1 MRKLLKQAL
10 ALTTSVAMCLSM
22 ASPVLTVYAEDATAP
37 TTDSYVDAGDMADVS
52 PFGSIAAPDTSDTE
66 AANAEAADTESAD
79 TESADTEAADTEP
92 ADAEA
97 ADTEAA
103 DTEAA
108 DTETADAEP
117 AAPEPEAQPAEPAT
131 PETTAEPLTVLNP
144 ENPVTTA
151 NVGDT
156 VTFSVDL
163 NREDVQVT
171 YQWQVLR
178 RPSNSDTD
186 AEPIYN
192 YAEDEPTWYVFPL
205 DGVSEYEALQA
216 NPDMTWN
223 GIETYLAVVDALDE
237 IGEDSTAASLAWRTE
252 NYALEGYAIH
262 AANVD
267 GQVQIYADKGD
278 TRYTATLNSENKWE
292 FDATEGTAAYSW
304 QDIEGATD
312 SRFSFEV
319 TESDFTSSY
328 RCAVTVTDAD
338 YLAQCAR
345 QLADNGTELTDE
357 QRAADQVLYSLVMTV
372 ESPEEAAP
380 ETADDADI
388 ALYAATGSST
398 TPHLSADAQW
408 IEGLNN

>member
-37 TTDSYVDAGDMADVS
+37 TTDSYVDAGDTADVS
-52 PFGSIAAPDTSDTE
+52 PFDSIAAPDASDTE
-66 AANAEAADTESAD
+66 AANTEAADTEAADTESAD
-79 TESADTEAADTEP
+79 TET

-103 DTEAA
+103 DADAA
-108 DTETADAEP
+108 DTETADTEP
-117 AAPEPEAQPAEPAT
+117 AEPEPEAQPAEPAT
-131 PETTAEPLTVLNP
+131 PETAAEPLTVLNP

-156 VTFSVDL
+156 VTLGVDL

-192 YAEDEPTWYVFPL
+192 YAENEPTWYVFPL
-205 DGVSEYEALQA
+205 EGVSEHEALQA

-223 GIETYLAVVDALDE
+223 GIETYLAIVDALDE
-237 IGEDSTAASLAWRTE
+237 IGEDSTAVSLAWRTE

-278 TRYTATLNSENKWE
+278 TR
-292 FDATEGTAAYSW
+292 
-304 QDIEGATD
+304 
-312 SRFSFEV
+312 
-319 TESDFTSSY
+319 
-328 RCAVTVTDAD
+328 
-338 YLAQCAR
+338 
-345 QLADNGTELTDE
+345 
-357 QRAADQVLYSLVMTV
+357 
-372 ESPEEAAP
+372 
-380 ETADDADI
+380 
-388 ALYAATGSST
+388 
-398 TPHLSADAQW
+398 
-408 IEGLNN
+408 

>member
-1 MRKLLKQAL
+1 MRKLLNRTLAL
-10 ALTTSVAMCLSM
+10 ATSVAMCLSV

-37 TTDSYVDAGDMADVS
+37 TADSYVDAGDTADVS
-52 PFGSIAAPDTSDTE
+52 PFSSIAAPDTSDTE
-66 AANAEAADTESAD
+66 TANAETADAETTDTE
-79 TESADTEAADTEP
+79 TADTEA

-97 ADTEAA
+97 ADTEATDTEATDTEAA
-103 DTEAA
+103 DTKAVDAEAA

-117 AAPEPEAQPAEPAT
+117 AEPEAQPAEPAT
-131 PETTAEPLTVLNP
+131 PETAAEPLTVLNP
-144 ENPVTTA
+144 ESTISTA

-156 VTFSVDL
+156 VTLSVDL
-163 NREDVQVT
+163 NREDVEVT

-178 RPSNSDTD
+178 RPSNSGTD

-192 YAEDEPTWYVFPL
+192 YAENEPTWYVFPL

-237 IGEDSTAASLAWRTE
+237 IGEDSTAVSLAWRTE
-252 NYALEGYAIH
+252 NYALEGYAIR

-278 TRYTATLNSENKWE
+278 TRYTAALNSENKWE
-292 FDATEGTAAYSW
+292 FDAAEGTAAYSW

-345 QLADNGTELTDE
+345 QLADSGTELTDE

-380 ETADDADI
+380 
-388 ALYAATGSST
+388 
-398 TPHLSADAQW
+398 
-408 IEGLNN
+408 